1 MQFPIQSDRYVH
13 QWTRVFNTDHKARL
27 LVFRLNMACMLP
39 AHMCMLPAHAC
50 MLPACACL
58 LPACACMLSA
68 HACVLV
74 HVCFLLTH
82 ACNSCLV
89 IPFLSSFLPYLQL
102 LCLLGAS
109 LIHSLISLDW
119 CVYALLSLH
128 GFLNC
133 FDVHTL
139 ILTTICALALKS

>member
-1 MQFPIQSDRYVH
+1 MWHAYFLLTHACFLLMCACI
-13 QWTRVFNTDHKARL
+13 L
-27 LVFRLNMACMLP
+27 LV
-39 AHMCMLPAHAC
+39 HAC
-50 MLPACACL
+50 FL
-58 LPACACMLSA
+58 LA
-68 HACVLV
+68 HACVLA
-74 HVCFLLTH
+74 HACFLLMH